1 MTVCLL
7 RGPLSVKG
15 RKRQFF
21 RFLIDVAGKR
31 RKSKEVFDITGRL
44 LSETAVKGNGNDWCR
59 LVTHNRCKRV
69 KGTGTPVYRR
79 SLIVC
84 TYSLVFRCALPKAF
98 ALLGYNTHPKLR
110 LHKQPCINVSFSIFC
125 SLDLQS
131 LQTWLS
137 VAAMIKKPSLQKLTT
152 KPVSFSLKHFTMHFS
167 FSAYCPM

>member
-69 KGTGTPVYRR
+69 KRTGTPVYRR

-84 TYSLVFRCALPKAF
+84 THSLVFRCALLKAF

-110 LHKQPCINVSFSIFC
+110 LHEQPCINVSRLHLLLSWSAILANLAIGC
-125 SLDLQS
+125 SNDQRTLPAK
-131 LQTWLS
+131 TNN
-137 VAAMIKKPSLQKLTT
+137 
-152 KPVSFSLKHFTMHFS
+152 
-167 FSAYCPM
+167 